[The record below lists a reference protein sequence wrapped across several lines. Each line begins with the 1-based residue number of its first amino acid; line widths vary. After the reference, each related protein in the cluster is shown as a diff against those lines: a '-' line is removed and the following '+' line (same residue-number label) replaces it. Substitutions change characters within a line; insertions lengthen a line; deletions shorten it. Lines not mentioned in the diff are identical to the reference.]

1 MATFQYGKNSAFLEN
16 DSNFPF
22 IFSRST
28 ATMKT
33 SLCGVLIILLA
44 VVTLSVLPV
53 QAKQGNTAKQS
64 APAQPGG
71 NVPTSTF
78 EQQSIVV
85 EDLAVEVHSDSGIIT
100 VTAKIK
106 NVSRAMIKGYATIH
120 LLSGEGK
127 KVLSYEEEI
136 NGGEAFAHGT
146 TVEFEIT
153 ARIGDIKNISSVS
166 VDFTKT

>member
-1 MATFQYGKNSAFLEN
+1 
-16 DSNFPF
+16 
-22 IFSRST
+22 
-28 ATMKT
+28 MKT
-33 SLCGVLIILLA
+33 SLCGALIILLA
-44 VVTLSVLPV
+44 VVALSVLPV
-53 QAKQGNTAKQS
+53 QAKQDTTAKQPT
-64 APAQPGG
+64 PAQPAG
-71 NVPTSTF
+71 NIPTSTF

>member
-1 MATFQYGKNSAFLEN
+1 
-16 DSNFPF
+16 
-22 IFSRST
+22 
-28 ATMKT
+28 MKT
-33 SLCGVLIILLA
+33 SLCGAIIILIA
-44 VVTLSVLPV
+44 VVALSVLPAR
-53 QAKQGNTAKQS
+53 AKQGNTAKHS
-64 APAQPGG
+64 APAQPTG
-71 NVPTSTF
+71 NIPTSTF

>member
-1 MATFQYGKNSAFLEN
+1 
-16 DSNFPF
+16 
-22 IFSRST
+22 
-28 ATMKT
+28 MKT
-33 SLCGVLIILLA
+33 SLCGALIILLA
-44 VVTLSVLPV
+44 VVALSVFPV
-53 QAKQGNTAKQS
+53 HAKQDTTAKQS
-64 APAQPGG
+64 APAQPTG
-71 NVPTSTF
+71 NIPTSTF

-136 NGGEAFAHGT
+136 NGGDAFAHGT

>member
-1 MATFQYGKNSAFLEN
+1 
-16 DSNFPF
+16 
-22 IFSRST
+22 
-28 ATMKT
+28 MKT
-33 SLCGVLIILLA
+33 SLYGALIILLA

-64 APAQPGG
+64 SPAQPAG

-78 EQQSIVV
+78 EQQSIIV

>member
-1 MATFQYGKNSAFLEN
+1 
-16 DSNFPF
+16 
-22 IFSRST
+22 
-28 ATMKT
+28 MKT
-33 SLCGVLIILLA
+33 SLSGALIILLA
-44 VVTLSVLPV
+44 VVALSVLPV
-53 QAKQGNTAKQS
+53 QAKQGNTTKHS
-64 APAQPGG
+64 APAQPAG

-78 EQQSIVV
+78 QQHSIVV

-127 KVLSYEEEI
+127 RVLSYEEEI